1 MNYIDPHIHM
11 YSRVTD
17 DYEKMALA
25 GIRTVIEPSFW
36 LGQERTSSKTLIDYW
51 EHIISFEHKRALEF
65 GINHFCTISV
75 NPKEANNAKLAEESL
90 HVIKDYLQRD
100 TVVGIGEIGFDEIT
114 KQEEKV
120 FTEQLLLAEELAM
133 PVIIHTPH
141 IDKLEGVKK
150 TIDLIKKY
158 EITQNRIIIDHN
170 TEETIELVLA
180 TAAIVGLSV
189 YPHTKLTPIRAAN
202 MLKKYG
208 TDRILINSSADW
220 GRSDPLSVPKT
231 AIQMKKDGFSKND
244 IEKVLY
250 RNPLN
255 FFSQSKNFKINE

>member
-36 LGQERTSSKTLIDYW
+36 LGQQRTSSKTLIDYW
-51 EHIISFEHKRALEF
+51 EHIISFEHKRASDF

-75 NPKEANNAKLAEESL
+75 NPKEANNVSLAEDSL
-90 HVIKDYLQRD
+90 KEIKNYLGRD
-100 TVVGIGEIGFDEIT
+100 TVVGIGEIGFDDIT

-120 FTEQLLLAEELAM
+120 FTEQLLLAEELDM

-141 IDKLEGVKK
+141 INKLEGTKK
-150 TIDLIKKY
+150 TLELIKKH
-158 EITQNRIIIDHN
+158 EITEKHIIVDHN

-180 TAAIVGLSV
+180 TEAMAGLSV

-202 MLKKYG
+202 ILKKYG
-208 TDRILINSSADW
+208 TDKILINSSADW
-220 GRSDPLSVPKT
+220 GISDPLSVPKT
-231 AIQMKKDGFSKND
+231 AIQMEKDGFSKTN

-250 RNPLN
+250 KNPLD
-255 FFSQSKNFKINE
+255 FFKQSKNFKINA

>member
-36 LGQERTSSKTLIDYW
+36 LGQQRTSSETLIDYW
-51 EHIISFEHKRALEF
+51 EHIISFEHKRASEF

-75 NPKEANNAKLAEESL
+75 NPKEANNVRLAEDSL
-90 HVIKDYLQRD
+90 KEIKRYLDRD
-100 TVVGIGEIGFDEIT
+100 TVVGIGEIGFDDIT

-120 FTEQLLLAEELAM
+120 FTEQLLLAGDLDL

-141 IDKLEGVKK
+141 INKLEGTKK
-150 TIDLIKKY
+150 TLDLIKKHG
-158 EITQNRIIIDHN
+158 ITEKRVIVDHN
-170 TEETIELVLA
+170 TEETIGLVLETEVMA
-180 TAAIVGLSV
+180 GLSV

-202 MLKKYG
+202 ILKKYG
-208 TDRILINSSADW
+208 TDKILINSSADW
-220 GRSDPLSVPKT
+220 GVSDPLSVPKT
-231 AIQMKKDGFSKND
+231 AMQMEKDGFGKTD

-250 RNPLN
+250 KNPFD
-255 FFSQSKNFKINE
+255 FFKQSKNFKINA

>member
-36 LGQERTSSKTLIDYW
+36 LGQERTSSKTLLDYW
-51 EHIISFEHKRALEF
+51 EHIISFEHKRASEF

-75 NPKEANNAKLAEESL
+75 NPKEANNVKLAEESL
-90 HVIKDYLQRD
+90 QVIKDYLNRD
-100 TVVGIGEIGFDEIT
+100 TVVGIGEIGFDDIT

-120 FTEQLLLAEELAM
+120 FTEQLLLAEELDL

-141 IDKLEGVKK
+141 IDKLGGVKR
-150 TIDLIKKY
+150 TLELIKKY
-158 EITQNRIIIDHN
+158 EITENHIIIDHN

-180 TAAIVGLSV
+180 TGTVAGLTV
-189 YPHTKLTPIRAAN
+189 YPHTKLTPIRAVN
-202 MLKKYG
+202 ILKKYG
-208 TDRILINSSADW
+208 TDKIVVNSSADW

-231 AIQMKKDGFSKND
+231 AIQMEKDGFSKND

-250 RNPLN
+250 RNPLD
-255 FFSQSKNFKINE
+255 FFSQSKNFKISE